1 MRVSTSQIFNQGI
14 QQQQKIN
21 SEQSK
26 TQEQIASGKEILR
39 PSDDPVGATRALQL
53 KDDLSQSERFKENA
67 NLSKTRLERQ
77 DGVMGNYTD
86 SLAKARELMV
96 QAGNGSLSQSDRES
110 VAGELRQVK
119 DQMKSL
125 ANTQGPNGEYLFA
138 GHKGGEQPFE
148 ENVSGDIVYKGDEG
162 QRSVQID
169 KGVSIPINDNGK
181 DTFVD
186 IPSDRPTFQT
196 RASSRNEADPPA
208 QIGTGTITDR
218 DKFEEFYPDD
228 MAIKF
233 NRDDDGN
240 TSYTVTSKE
249 TGRVLVED
257 EPYVSGNA
265 IEVEGMRVEVEGDPA
280 DGDSFFIET
289 SEKQSV
295 FGTMERL
302 INDLETLP
310 DTSEARDTLKDS
322 IDQSIANLDNAENR
336 AAEIHSGVGTRLNTV
351 ESTLDFLEDSDLLN
365 QETLSEIEDLDYA
378 EAISRLT
385 QQDFVLQA
393 AQQSFAQ
400 VSRLSLFDSI

>member
-14 QQQQKIN
+14 QQLQNIN
-21 SEQSK
+21 SQQSK
-26 TQEQIASGKEILR
+26 TQQQIASGKEILR

-77 DGVMGNYTD
+77 DGVMGSYTE
-86 SLAKARELMV
+86 SLARARELMV

-110 VAGELRQVK
+110 IAGELRQVK
-119 DQMKSL
+119 DQMQSL
-125 ANTQGPNGEYLFA
+125 ANTQGPNGEYLFG
-138 GHKGGEQPFE
+138 GHKGGEQPFQ
-148 ENVSGDIVYKGDEG
+148 ENISGDIVYEGDEG
-162 QRSVQID
+162 RRSVQID
-169 KGVSIPINDNGK
+169 KGVSIPVNDNGK
-181 DTFVD
+181 ETFVD
-186 IPSDRPTFQT
+186 IDSDRPTFQT

-208 QIGTGTITDR
+208 QIGTGTVMDR
-218 DKFEEFYPDD
+218 DEFESFYPDD
-228 MAIKF
+228 MVIQF

-240 TSYTVTSKE
+240 TSYTVTNRE
-249 TGRVLVED
+249 TGSELASD
-257 EPYVSGNA
+257 DYVSGRP
-265 IEVEGMRVEVEGDPA
+265 IEAAGVRVEVQGDPA
-280 DGDSFFIET
+280 DGDSFFVET

-310 DTSEARDTLKDS
+310 NTNEARGTLKDS

-336 AAEIHSGVGTRLNTV
+336 ALEIHSGVGTRLNTV
-351 ESTLDFLEDSDLLN
+351 ESTLEFLEDSDLLN
-365 QETLSEIEDLDYA
+365 KETLSEIEDLDYA